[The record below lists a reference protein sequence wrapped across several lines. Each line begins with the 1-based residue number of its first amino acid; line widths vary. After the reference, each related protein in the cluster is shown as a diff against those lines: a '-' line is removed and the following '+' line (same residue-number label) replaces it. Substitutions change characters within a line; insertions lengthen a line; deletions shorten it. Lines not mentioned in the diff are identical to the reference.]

1 VSVVRKALRTS
12 LSELA
17 LLQREVNQ
25 LFERLHEAERVE
37 RPESAAWLPSADVY
51 ECGGSLKIVMEVP
64 GLAPE
69 SLRVACKDHDLVISG
84 ERRERRPAAG
94 TAAFVCMERHQ
105 GRFKRAIPIDI
116 AVDLQKAEA
125 RLSGGLLIVTL
136 PRLKD
141 RRGRE
146 TVIPLRREE

>member
-1 VSVVRKALRTS
+1 VAVIRRSARTA

-25 LFERLHEAERVE
+25 LFERLAEAERAE
-37 RPESAAWLPSADVY
+37 RPDSAAWLPSADVY
-51 ECGGSLKIVMEVP
+51 ESGGNLKVVVEVP
-64 GLAPE
+64 GLVPE
-69 SLRVACKDHDLVISG
+69 SLKLACKDHELVIVG
-84 ERRERRPAAG
+84 ERREKKPAGGA
-94 TAAFVCMERHQ
+94 TAFVCMERPQ
-105 GRFKRAIPIDI
+105 GRFKRVIPIDI
-116 AVDLQKAEA
+116 TVEVQKAEA

-146 TVIPLRREE
+146 TVIPVRREE